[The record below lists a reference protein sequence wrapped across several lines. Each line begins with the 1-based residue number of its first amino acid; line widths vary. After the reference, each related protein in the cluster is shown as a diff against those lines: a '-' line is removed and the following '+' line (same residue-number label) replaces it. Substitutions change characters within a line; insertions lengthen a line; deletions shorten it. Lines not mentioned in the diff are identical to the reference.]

1 MAKNLGARTV
11 MIMNQA
17 KQEVVRRKESK
28 EVLKND
34 LENDTLLQ
42 TKSESGTFKSVGK
55 MPETNSILQ
64 VNLRESVV
72 MKQFLN
78 GIS

>member
-34 LENDTLLQ
+34 LENDTLLH
-42 TKSESGTFKSVGK
+42 TKSESGTLKSVGK
-55 MPETNSILQ
+55 IP
-64 VNLRESVV
+64 
-72 MKQFLN
+72 KQIQFCK
-78 GIS
+78 